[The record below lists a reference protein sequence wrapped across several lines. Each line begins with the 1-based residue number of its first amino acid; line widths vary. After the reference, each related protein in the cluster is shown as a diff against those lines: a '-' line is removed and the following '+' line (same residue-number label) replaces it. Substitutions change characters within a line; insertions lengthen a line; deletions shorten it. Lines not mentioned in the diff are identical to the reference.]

1 MTVEVLV
8 VEDHPD
14 IAYPLTRTLER
25 EGYDVTWVEN
35 GRDAIESS
43 RARTTIDLIILDLGL
58 PDMDGLEVCKSGPGS
73 GGFEGGIMICS
84 ARGDELD
91 RVVGLDYGADDYLP
105 KPFGLAEL
113 QARARALLRRTGN
126 QRWSMTPARRS

>member
-35 GRDAIESS
+35 GRDAIEYLGSHE
-43 RARTTIDLIILDLGL
+43 IDLIILDLGL
-58 PDMDGLEVCKSGPGS
+58 PGHGWARGASAARS

-91 RVVGLDYGADDYLP
+91 RGWA
-105 KPFGLAEL
+105 
-113 QARARALLRRTGN
+113 
-126 QRWSMTPARRS
+126 

>member
-35 GRDAIESS
+35 GRDAIEYLGSHD
-43 RARTTIDLIILDLGL
+43 IDLIIY
-58 PDMDGLEVCKSGPGS
+58 
-73 GGFEGGIMICS
+73 GGVS
-84 ARGDELD
+84 NDEL
-91 RVVGLDYGADDYLP
+91 VPNSASGV
-105 KPFGLAEL
+105 
-113 QARARALLRRTGN
+113 
-126 QRWSMTPARRS
+126 QRSTASRNS